1 MGFLGAALPLETAR
15 KLYADPGLIVAGAL
29 NPLGR
34 ATPVPG
40 GYRVTGQWPFA
51 SGCHNAGW
59 FWGQC
64 LVTDGDGLAK
74 SASGGAVLREALIPS
89 TEFEIVD
96 TWHVSGLRGSGSHDV
111 AARDVFVPDERV
123 TAVLEGGLQLR
134 ETGTLYRYPPFNRL
148 AYNKIG
154 VATGIAQAAL
164 EHFKRL
170 AAEKQP
176 RGSRKLLREK
186 ASVHPVYADA
196 VASLRAARAYA
207 FEAVD
212 EVWRVVEAGSQ
223 PNAEQRMH
231 VHLACAKACEAA
243 VETVELLY
251 SALGTTANFTSCPL
265 DRCLRDVRVVP
276 QHIMVSPQWK
286 ETAGRVLLGL
296 PGDSPFFN
304 D

>member
-1 MGFLGAALPLETAR
+1 
-15 KLYADPGLIVAGAL
+15 
-29 NPLGR
+29 
-34 ATPVPG
+34 
-40 GYRVTGQWPFA
+40 
-51 SGCHNAGW
+51 
-59 FWGQC
+59 
-64 LVTDGDGLAK
+64 
-74 SASGGAVLREALIPS
+74 VLREALIPS
-89 TEFEIVD
+89 SEFEILD

-111 AARDVFVPDERV
+111 AARDVFVPEERV
-123 TAVLEGGLQLR
+123 TAVLERGMQLR
-134 ETGTLYRYPPFNRL
+134 ETGTLYRFPPFNRL